1 MAWGNAELMNF
12 NVYVIEKQANINVGE
27 LSPGFEVV

>member
-12 NVYVIEKQANINVGE
+12 NVYVIEKEGKINVSK
-27 LSPGFEVV
+27 LSPVF